1 MDSAK
6 VQAALAALG
15 QPKFRWEQVRAAV
28 FGQAV
33 ESYEDIKVLPAETR
47 KALAEKLPF
56 MTIKLRRVD
65 VSGDGRAHKA
75 LFDLADGKVIETV
88 LLRPSETRWTTCISS
103 QVGCAVA
110 CTFCA
115 TGLMGLTRSLTP
127 EEITDQVLFWR
138 QYMAKKKLPGRLDNV
153 VYMGMGEPFA
163 CYDQVSAS
171 LKALIDQRQFGIGS
185 RHISVSTSGVAP
197 KIVQFGKDFPQVN
210 LAISLHAATDPLRTR
225 LVPMNKAFNLEA
237 LAASL
242 KEYIGSSNRKIFF
255 EYVLLK
261 GENDRPE
268 DADALVK
275 WLATVG
281 PKELLH
287 VNLIVFNQ
295 TDTPHKPTDEND
307 AREFQSRML
316 AGGYK
321 STVRQNLGRDID
333 GACGQL
339 VVLEKGKLATNTG
352 RRSRPRK
359 SATGPRGLDTTRS
372 RRRSTS
378 SGAPAPCRASA

>member
-1 MDSAK
+1 MDAIK
-6 VQAALAALG
+6 VQAALTALG
-15 QPKFRWEQVRAAV
+15 LPKFRWEQVRQAV

-33 ESYEDIKVLPAETR
+33 SSYDEILVLSAQTR
-47 KALAEKLPF
+47 DALSDRVPLMSVQE
-56 MTIKLRRVD
+56 RRVD

-75 LFDLADGKVIETV
+75 LLGLCDGCVVETV
-88 LLRPSETRWTTCISS
+88 LLRPSDTRWTTCISS

-138 QYMAKKKLPGRLDNV
+138 QYMAKKGLPGRLDNV

-163 CYDQVSAS
+163 CYEQVSAS
-171 LKALIDQRQFGIGS
+171 LKILLDPKQFGIGA

-197 KIVQFGKDFPQVN
+197 KIALFGRDFPQVN
-210 LAISLHAATDPLRTR
+210 LAISLHAATDELRAR
-225 LVPMNKAFNLEA
+225 LVPMNKAYNLAA
-237 LAASL
+237 LAQSL
-242 KEYIGSSNRKIFF
+242 KEYIGSTNRKIFF

-268 DADALVK
+268 DADALVR
-275 WLATVG
+275 WLVAMG

-307 AREFQSRML
+307 ARAFQRRML

-321 STVRQNLGRDID
+321 STVRQNLGRDIG

-339 VVLEKGKLATNTG
+339 VVLEKA
-352 RRSRPRK
+352 
-359 SATGPRGLDTTRS
+359 
-372 RRRSTS
+372 
-378 SGAPAPCRASA
+378 

>member
-1 MDSAK
+1 MDAAK
-6 VQAALAALG
+6 VRSALAELG
-15 QPKFRWEQVRAAV
+15 QPKYRWDQVRQAV
-28 FGQAV
+28 FGHGAK
-33 ESYEDIKVLPAETR
+33 SYEAVPGLPAGLAGRLEE
-47 KALAEKLPF
+47 KAPLMSVTP
-56 MTIKLRRVD
+56 RSVS

-75 LFDLADGKVIETV
+75 LLDLKDGKVVETV
-88 LLRPSETRWTTCISS
+88 LLRPSESRWTTCISS

-127 EEITDQVLFWR
+127 EEISDQVLFWR
-138 QYMAKKKLPGRLDNV
+138 QYMAEKALPGRLDNV

-163 CYDQVSAS
+163 CYEPVAAS
-171 LKALIDQRQFGIGS
+171 LRMLLDPKLFAIGA

-210 LAISLHAATDPLRTR
+210 LALSLHSATDALRTR
-225 LVPMNKAFNLEA
+225 LVPMNKAYDLKA
-237 LAASL
+237 LAKAL
-242 KEYIGSSNRKIFF
+242 TEYIAETNRKIFF

-268 DADALVK
+268 DAAALVS
-275 WLATVG
+275 WLDG
-281 PKELLH
+281 IGHKPLLH

-295 TDTPHKPTDEND
+295 TDTPHKPTDEAD
-307 AREFQSRML
+307 ARRFQEKLL
-316 AGGYK
+316 AAGYK

-339 VVLEKGKLATNTG
+339 VFKEDK
-352 RRSRPRK
+352 
-359 SATGPRGLDTTRS
+359 
-372 RRRSTS
+372 
-378 SGAPAPCRASA
+378 

>member
-1 MDSAK
+1 MDAAK
-6 VQAALAALG
+6 VQSALADLG
-15 QPKFRWEQVRAAV
+15 QPKYRWDQVRQAV
-28 FGQAV
+28 FGRSVDSYAAV
-33 ESYEDIKVLPAETR
+33 PGLPPGLPQ
-47 KALAEKLPF
+47 ALAEKAPLMSVTP
-56 MTIKLRRVD
+56 RSVS

-75 LFDLADGKVIETV
+75 LLDLGDGRVIETV

-127 EEITDQVLFWR
+127 EEISDQVLFWR
-138 QYMAKKKLPGRLDNV
+138 QYMAKQRLPGRLDNV

-163 CYDQVSAS
+163 CYESVGAS
-171 LKALIDQRQFGIGS
+171 LKTLMDQKQFAIGA

-210 LAISLHAATDPLRTR
+210 LALSLHAATDALRTR
-225 LVPMNKAFNLEA
+225 LVPMNKAYGLEK
-237 LAASL
+237 LAESL
-242 KEYIGSSNRKIFF
+242 RQYLAGSKRKIFF

-268 DADALVK
+268 DAAALVK
-275 WLATVG
+275 WLDTVG
-281 PKELLH
+281 AKPQLH

-295 TDTPHKPTDEND
+295 TDTPHQPTDEAD
-307 AREFQSRML
+307 ARRFQERLL
-316 AGGYK
+316 AAGYK

-339 VVLEKGKLATNTG
+339 VIKGHT
-352 RRSRPRK
+352 
-359 SATGPRGLDTTRS
+359 
-372 RRRSTS
+372 
-378 SGAPAPCRASA
+378 